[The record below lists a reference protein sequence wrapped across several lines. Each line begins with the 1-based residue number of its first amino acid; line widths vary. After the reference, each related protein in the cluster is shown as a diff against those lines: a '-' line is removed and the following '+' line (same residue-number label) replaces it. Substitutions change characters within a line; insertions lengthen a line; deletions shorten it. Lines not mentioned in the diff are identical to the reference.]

1 MDSGRD
7 GRDALTLRLVVAD
20 FAGHPFQCELSAELA
35 RREIDVT
42 HTDCASLVTPQ
53 ADFGAAVNVKV
64 RPVEL
69 RRQFEKYS
77 LLRRLLDELTYGVKT
92 ARVVLSADAT
102 HVVTSNMPL
111 LSLAV
116 VWIVCRLRR
125 IRWVLWLQD
134 LQSGLASVA
143 LGRPAVVAHVLG
155 WLERSLIRR
164 ADAVVVISPEF
175 ERAVLG
181 FGADASRVHVIENW
195 APLKQ
200 LPERP
205 VENDWSIEMGLSN
218 AFVFLYSGSLGK
230 KHSAQLLVDLAD
242 EFIDDPD
249 VRIVVVAEGAGVATL
264 ESSSRHNLDVL
275 PFQPFGRLADVMGT
289 ASVLVALLEPS
300 AGGFSVPSKVLSYL
314 CAGRPI
320 LASIPIE
327 NAAARMI
334 DERASAGIVVS
345 VESAAFRAA
354 ARTLYTDADLRE
366 RLGVAGRAFAEA
378 TFDRVAIG
386 DRFLAIIEG
395 R

>member
-1 MDSGRD
+1 M
-7 GRDALTLRLVVAD
+7 
-20 FAGHPFQCELSAELA
+20 
-35 RREIDVT
+35 
-42 HTDCASLVTPQ
+42 
-53 ADFGAAVNVKV
+53 
-64 RPVEL
+64 
-69 RRQFEKYS
+69 
-77 LLRRLLDELTYGVKT
+77 
-92 ARVVLSADAT
+92 
-102 HVVTSNMPL
+102 
-111 LSLAV
+111 
-116 VWIVCRLRR
+116 
-125 IRWVLWLQD
+125 LWLQD

-200 LPERP
+200 LPQRP